1 MMAIKIIAM
10 TTTPAA
16 PALAT
21 TGMRGKSEDGSVDDG
36 EGGGVVGGAG
46 AVVWGTAGEREREN
60 TTSLKLVN
68 SKHLVT
74 YIFSVVLN

>member
-46 AVVWGTAGEREREN
+46 AVVWGTAGERERDREYN
-60 TTSLKLVN
+60 LT
-68 SKHLVT
+68 
-74 YIFSVVLN
+74 

>member
-36 EGGGVVGGAG
+36 EGGGIVGGAG
-46 AVVWGTAGEREREN
+46 AVVWGTAGEREN